1 MKPLEDSHAS
11 LGVEIRKILTISVGL
26 AGMALTAG
34 TMAVGGFIALPT
46 AVCAGALSAMLLWG
60 SFNPEKKNSPEVGS
74 LLGRGCLYGGL
85 NAFPSFI
92 FTTLVLGELAWI
104 NEAPFVLLAVGMC
117 GLIVGVPL
125 GLLYSTC
132 YLIPFQK
139 AAHILKTNAL
149 EGRDV
154 VLKYTG
160 VWLASVAAGALAFGL
175 LVGVFGCSNAHNSY
189 GPDRWLQVAPLLLAC
204 GLPLFGGLGAALLAE
219 RRLRQRRAWL
229 WKVLKGEE
237 PDVAVISA
245 DQVEVSAERVR
256 PLLVEATLP
265 SHLIVKVRPGE
276 AGGAY
281 RRETELIPI
290 ALIETDRETLEPQPL
305 PEATAAA
312 LQAPEREVSP

>member
-11 LGVEIRKILTISVGL
+11 LGVEIRRIISIAVGL
-26 AGMALTAG
+26 AGVALTAG
-34 TMAVGGFIALPT
+34 LMAVIGHLALPT
-46 AVCAGALSAMLLWG
+46 ALCAGALSAMLIWG
-60 SFNPEKKNSPEVGS
+60 TFKPGRDTMPEAGS

-92 FTTLVLGELAWI
+92 FTTLVLGDLVWI

-132 YLIPFQK
+132 YLIPFRK
-139 AAHILKTNAL
+139 ATSVLGTNAL

-154 VLKYTG
+154 VLKHTG
-160 VWLASVAAGALAFGL
+160 IWLASVAVGSLAFGL
-175 LVGVFGCSNAHNSY
+175 LISVYGCGGGMFSGHS
-189 GPDRWLQVAPLLLAC
+189 WIQVSTLALAC
-204 GLPLFGGLGAALLAE
+204 VPALFGGLGAAFVAE

-265 SHLIVKVRPGE
+265 SHLIVMIRPGE

-290 ALIETDRETLEPQPL
+290 ALIETDRETLEPLPL

-312 LQAPEREVSP
+312 SQAPEREVSP